1 MEVYSGVYNK
11 GASGTRVAMSAGPP
25 AMGADVVV
33 VEASTEQYSDPRH
46 WM

>member
-25 AMGADVVV
+25 AMGADVVAAEV
-33 VEASTEQYSDPRH
+33 ATEQSSDTRH